1 MAPAPRGS
9 WSRSLVFPPA
19 GSLPLAADCFISRL
33 HLHDFV
39 DGEIGADHT
48 GSALREIIL
57 SHLALCPRCAQL
69 ERQLRA
75 LRLRLHTLGERLA
88 GHEDERPT
96 AEFLARMTQL
106 LAG

>member
-1 MAPAPRGS
+1 
-9 WSRSLVFPPA
+9 
-19 GSLPLAADCFISRL
+19 L

-57 SHLALCPRCAQL
+57 CHLARCPRCAQL

-75 LRLRLHTLGERLA
+75 FRLRLHALGERLA
-88 GHEDERPT
+88 ERADERPT
-96 AEFLARMTQL
+96 AEFVARMTRL